1 MRKRL
6 IAFLKRHPKLL
17 RAFWAIAGWGLRVVG
32 RFVRVREKTAI
43 FASFGGRNFDDSPKA
58 VYDQMCADERFKDW
72 KFYWAFVEPS
82 KFDIPRGEKVKID
95 TPAFFK
101 ALMFCQVWVG
111 NSSITRGVDL
121 YPKKTQVRVETWHGT
136 PLKKIGGDENTN
148 SMAVKKKAPKKKK
161 DCHTVRCAQSEYDRA
176 IFMRIYNADEK
187 AFLTCDLPRN
197 DALLKYTDSER
208 ATIKEKL
215 GVVGDKK
222 VVLYMPTYREYAYDK
237 DKKIC
242 LTPPMDLKKWQS
254 ALGDKYCLLVRA
266 HYMVESAMGI
276 VENAFVKVVSS
287 YPYLNDLYAVAD
299 ILISDYSSAF
309 IDYSILKRPMLCFAY
324 DKEEYE
330 QKRGL
335 YIDLEKELPCAVRK
349 TEEEVIDD
357 ILTLDYERASA
368 KTDEFRRKYAPYAGG
383 ASNAVIDKILQR
395 IKEMKA

>member
-17 RAFWAIAGWGLRVVG
+17 QAFWAIAGWCLRLVG

-58 VYDQMCADERFKDW
+58 VYDEMCADERFQDW
-72 KFYWAFVEPS
+72 KLYWAFVEPS

-95 TPAFFK
+95 TWKFFK
-101 ALMFCQVWVG
+101 SLMFCQVWVG

-121 YPKKTQVRVETWHGT
+121 YPKKNQVRVETWHGT

-148 SMAVKKKAPKKKK
+148 SMAVKKKTPKKKK
-161 DCHTVRCAQSEYDRA
+161 DSRTVRCAQSEYDRE
-176 IFMRIYNADEK
+176 IFMRIYNADEN

-197 DALLKYTDSER
+197 DALLKYTDEKI
-208 ATIKEKL
+208 AAVKEKL
-215 GVVGDKK
+215 GVPQDKK
-222 VVLYMPTYREYAYDK
+222 IILYMPTYREYAYDS

-242 LTPPMDLKKWQS
+242 LKPPMDIAKWQA

-266 HYMVESAMGI
+266 HYMVESAMGLK
-276 VENAFVKVVSS
+276 ENGFLKVVSA
-287 YPYLNDLYAVAD
+287 YPYLNDLYAAAD

-309 IDYSILKRPMLCFAY
+309 VDYSILKRPMLCFAY

-330 QKRGL
+330 EKRGL

-349 TEEEVIDD
+349 SEEEVIDD
-357 ILTLDYERASA
+357 ILDLDHAAASE
-368 KTDEFRRKYAPYAGG
+368 KTDAFRRKYAPHAGG
-383 ASNAVIDKILQR
+383 ASKAVADKILQR

>member
-6 IAFLKRHPKLL
+6 IAFLKRHPKIL
-17 RAFWAIAGWGLRVVG
+17 RAFWAIAGWCLRVIG

-58 VYDQMCADERFKDW
+58 VYEQMRADARFKDW
-72 KFYWAFVEPS
+72 KLYWAFVEPS
-82 KFDIPRGEKVKID
+82 KFDIPQGEKVKID
-95 TPAFFK
+95 TPKFFK

-121 YPKKTQVRVETWHGT
+121 YPKKKQVRVETWHGT

-148 SMAVKKKAPKKKK
+148 SMEVKKKKAKKRK
-161 DCHTVRCAQSEYDRA
+161 DFRTVRCAQSAYDRE
-176 IFMRIYNADEK
+176 IFMRIYNADES

-197 DALLKYTDSER
+197 DALKKYTAEDIQSV
-208 ATIKEKL
+208 KEKL
-215 GVVGDKK
+215 GVPQDKK
-222 VVLYMPTYREYAYDK
+222 IILYMPTYREYAYDSE
-237 DKKIC
+237 KKIC
-242 LTPPMDLKKWQS
+242 LAPPMDTEKWQK
-254 ALGDKYCLLVRA
+254 ALGNAYCLLVRA
-266 HYMVESAMGI
+266 HYMVESAMGLQ
-276 VENAFVKVVSS
+276 ENEFLKVVSS

-309 IDYSILKRPMLCFAY
+309 IDYSILNRPMLCFAY

-357 ILTLDYERASA
+357 ILHLDYALESE
-368 KTDEFRRKYAPYAGG
+368 KTDAFRRKYAPNAGN
-383 ASNAVIDKILQR
+383 ASQAVLEKILQR

>member
-17 RAFWAIAGWGLRVVG
+17 RAFWAIAGWALRVVG

-58 VYDQMCADERFKDW
+58 VYDAMCADERFKDW
-72 KFYWAFVEPS
+72 TLYWAFVEPS
-82 KFDIPRGEKVKID
+82 TFDIPRGEKLKID

-148 SMAVKKKAPKKKK
+148 SMAIKKKKAKKRK
-161 DCHTVRCAQSEYDRA
+161 DFRTVRCAQSEYDRE

-197 DALLKYTDSER
+197 DALFTYTNEKILAVKD
-208 ATIKEKL
+208 KL
-215 GVVGDKK
+215 GVPRDKK
-222 VVLYMPTYREYAYDK
+222 VILYMPTYREYAYDK

-242 LTPPMDLKKWQS
+242 LTPPMDLEKWQR
-254 ALGDKYCLLVRA
+254 ALGNEYCLLVRA
-266 HYMVESAMGI
+266 HYMVESAMGLQ
-276 VENAFVKVVSS
+276 ENEFVKVVSS

-309 IDYSILKRPMLCFAY
+309 VDYSILKRPMLCFAY

-335 YIDLEKELPCAVRK
+335 YIDLEQELPCAVRK
-349 TEEEVIDD
+349 TEEQVIED
-357 ILTLDYERASA
+357 ILHLDYALESE

-383 ASNAVIDKILQR
+383 ASKAILETVLQR
-395 IKEMKA
+395 IKEM